1 MLYMCKYRSILWWCL
16 AMKMA
21 EQTQNQPN
29 GIFIVVFVVRVSV
42 Y

>member
-1 MLYMCKYRSILWWCL
+1 MCEYRSILWWCL

-21 EQTQNQPN
+21 EQIQNQPKA
-29 GIFIVVFVVRVSV
+29 IFIVVFVVRVSA

>member
-1 MLYMCKYRSILWWCL
+1 MCKYRSILWCL

-21 EQTQNQPN
+21 ERIQNQPKA
-29 GIFIVVFVVRVSV
+29 IFIVVFVVRVSA